1 MENKEEL
8 VSEKYAYQIEQF
20 VGGNWWMILETS
32 DYTTEEEVKEKYE
45 SLKKN
50 RNGSYRL
57 LKWSKIIK
65 YEVID
70 GMGF

>member
-8 VSEKYAYQIEQF
+8 VSEKYAYQIEQL
-20 VGGNWWMILETS
+20 VDGNWWMILETS

-45 SLKKN
+45 SLKEK
-50 RNGSYRL
+50 RNGTYRL

-70 GMGF
+70 GKGF

>member
-20 VGGNWWMILETS
+20 VGGHWWMILETS

-45 SLKKN
+45 SLKKK
-50 RNGSYRL
+50 RNGTYRL
-57 LKWSKIIK
+57 LTWSKIIK

-70 GMGF
+70 GKGF